1 MPKTKGSANAIGVIY
16 GSGDV
21 FGETAFLGSIVLG
34 LSCGACSFKE
44 VYPDSWKD
52 SWKDPVFIS
61 MPGFSIDSWKD
72 PVFKG
77 MPGFSG
83 KFFPG
88 ATQCSK
94 VCPASL
100 VKVLALNSVAF

>member
-61 MPGFSIDSWKD
+61 VPGFSIDSWRLKE
-72 PVFKG
+72 PVFIS
-77 MPGFSG
+77 MPG
-83 KFFPG
+83 
-88 ATQCSK
+88 
-94 VCPASL
+94 L
-100 VKVLALNSVAF
+100 VERFMEIEGSSVHQYARILS